1 MQINMHEAKSQ
12 LSKLVQAA
20 LDGEEVII
28 ARNGAP
34 VVQLVR
40 HTPAKV
46 KRKPGSLKGQIWL
59 ADDWDSPETKRIIND
74 MMIPTELRSSAPRTL
89 VAAEPIAAFRAKTPK
104 SKTAQRR
111 KK

>member
-34 VVQLVR
+34 VVQLIK
-40 HTPAKV
+40 HTPVKI

-59 ADDWDSPETKRIIND
+59 AADWDSPETKRIINE
-74 MMIPTELRSSAPRTL
+74 IG
-89 VAAEPIAAFRAKTPK
+89 RAHV
-104 SKTAQRR
+104 
-111 KK
+111 